1 MSRTILIMGGGT
13 GGHIFPGL
21 SVADVLK
28 RRGWKV
34 VWMGNPE
41 GMEGRIVPA
50 HGDPMAPLRFSGVRG
65 KGVLRKLALPVSLFS
80 ACRQAGNEIR
90 RFRPNVVLGMG
101 GYASFP
107 GGAMAVLKGCPLV
120 IHEQNSVAGLANR
133 VLAKFA
139 TRVLTGFPKVL
150 PKKGEWVG
158 NPIRSEI
165 ARLAGLE
172 KRYAERDSRLRL
184 LVLGG
189 SLGAFA
195 INEVIPEGIGLLAE
209 DERPFIVHQSGENH
223 LEKLKEN
230 YEAAGVQATCVA
242 FIDDMAG
249 AYEWADLVLC
259 RAGALTIAELS
270 AVGVASILVPF
281 PQAVDDHQTLNAK
294 FLSMTGGA
302 VLLPQEKMRPESIR
316 LIRNYT
322 RSQLAQMAEKA
333 NLQAKPDAAERVADI
348 CEECAR

>member
-1 MSRTILIMGGGT
+1 MSRTILIMAGGT

-21 SVADVLK
+21 AVADVMK
-28 RRGWKV
+28 RRGWRV
-34 VWMGNPE
+34 VWMGNPD
-41 GMEGRIVPA
+41 GMEAQLVPLYNY
-50 HGDPMAPLRFSGVRG
+50 PMAPLRFSGVRG
-65 KGVLRKLALPVSLFS
+65 KGVIRKLALPFSLFS
-80 ACRQAGNEIR
+80 ACRQASGELR

-107 GGAMAVLKGCPLV
+107 GGTMALLRGCPLV
-120 IHEQNSVAGLANR
+120 IHEQNAIPGLANS

-139 TRVLTGFPKVL
+139 TRVVSGFPKVF

-158 NPIRSEI
+158 NPIRADI
-165 ARLAGLE
+165 ARIEAPE
-172 KRYAERDSRLRL
+172 KRYAERDSKLRL

-189 SLGAFA
+189 SLGAAA
-195 INEVIPEGIGLLAE
+195 INEVVPKGIGLLAE
-209 DERPFIVHQSGENH
+209 EERPLIVHQSGEKH

-230 YEAAGVQATCVA
+230 YADAGVKATCVA

-259 RAGALTIAELS
+259 RAGALTIAEL
-270 AVGVASILVPF
+270 AAAGVASILVPL

-294 FLSMTGGA
+294 FLSVTGGA
-302 VLLPQEKMRPESIR
+302 VLLPQEKMQPESIR

-333 NLQAKPDAAERVADI
+333 NLQAMPNAAERVADI

>member
-1 MSRTILIMGGGT
+1 MSRTIMIMAGGT

-21 SVADVLK
+21 AVADVMK
-28 RRGWKV
+28 RRGWRV
-34 VWMGNPE
+34 VWMGNPD
-41 GMEGRIVPA
+41 GMEAQLVPLYNY
-50 HGDPMAPLRFSGVRG
+50 PMAPLRFSGVRG
-65 KGVLRKLALPVSLFS
+65 KGALRKLTLPFSLFG
-80 ACRQAGNEIR
+80 ACRQASGELR

-107 GGAMAVLKGCPLV
+107 GGLAAFLRGCPLV
-120 IHEQNSVAGLANR
+120 IHEQNAIPGLANT
-133 VLAKFA
+133 VLSKFA
-139 TRVLTGFPKVL
+139 KRVVSGFPKVF

-158 NPIRSEI
+158 NPIRADI
-165 ARLAGLE
+165 ARIEAPE
-172 KRYAERDSRLRL
+172 KRYAERNSRLRL

-189 SLGAFA
+189 SLGAAA
-195 INEVIPEGIGLLAE
+195 INEVVPKGIGLLVE
-209 DERPFIVHQSGENH
+209 EERPLIVHQSGEKH

-230 YEAAGVQATCVA
+230 YAAAGVPATCVA

-259 RAGALTIAELS
+259 RAGALTIAEL
-270 AVGVASILVPF
+270 AAAGVASILVPL

-302 VLLPQEKMRPESIR
+302 VLLPQEKMQPESIR

-333 NLQAKPDAAERVADI
+333 NLQAMPHAAERVADI